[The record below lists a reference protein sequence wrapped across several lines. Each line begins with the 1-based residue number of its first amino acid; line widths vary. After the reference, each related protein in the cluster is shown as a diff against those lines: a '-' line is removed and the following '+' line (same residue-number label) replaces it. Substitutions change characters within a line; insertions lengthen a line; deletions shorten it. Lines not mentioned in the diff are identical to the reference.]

1 MPGVCNLHCVCARKA
16 VPEKAVNNHPAALA
30 SHTFR
35 AHSAMRHPNVTL
47 IMGACAT
54 DEQLVLVTELVERG
68 SMWDVLRDGKLRLDW
83 RLRLSIALDAALGM
97 NYLHHKQ
104 LMHGDLKTPNLLIT
118 TNFHVKVADFRYYHQ
133 PCCSLLLLA
142 HTVLTL
148 QT

>member
-1 MPGVCNLHCVCARKA
+1 
-16 VPEKAVNNHPAALA
+16 
-30 SHTFR
+30 
-35 AHSAMRHPNVTL
+35 MRHPNVTL

-133 PCCSLLLLA
+133 PCCSLLLLP
-142 HTVLTL
+142 TRVLTL